1 MKFCF
6 RSSFLLLFL
15 FFIQFTYAQPN
26 VQFSGILCDST
37 GTVVGASQAD
47 TVDVIVKLFD
57 NQSGGTL
64 KYAETFLSSD
74 SKGVSVRNGHFS
86 VVLGKGTTQDT
97 LSAIVTAN
105 PHLWVEITV
114 AGDTMTRTPLTA
126 SPYVLI
132 GNQTKQNNN

>member
-1 MKFCF
+1 MRFCF
-6 RSSFLLLFL
+6 RPPSFLLFL
-15 FFIQFTYAQPN
+15 FFVQFTHAQKDIRL
-26 VQFSGILCDST
+26 SGVLYDST

-57 NQSGGTL
+57 YQSGGTQ

-97 LSAIVTAN
+97 LSAIVAAN
-105 PHLWVEITV
+105 SHLWVEITI
-114 AGDTMTRTPLTA
+114 AGDTLTRTPLTA